1 MRRRDEYYREME
13 RKGNSAR
20 ITGKTVLI
28 DPRPPEDISFKSL
41 WGEGVKIRGFS
52 SIATLVTIKTGEEIC
67 VDLKEDYFRLRDKY
81 GGKLPELYHR
91 NVINREIKD
100 IAEKAGITSLVKVIS
115 MKGGKKDVK
124 NIKKCLLIKNHTARR
139 TFITHSL
146 KHDDA
151 LTVAAQAGITIPTLK
166 KSYDLRT
173 KADITLASRER
184 RLKREAKEK
193 TENEK
198 EVA

>member
-1 MRRRDEYYREME
+1 MKTQVLKEVELTGMQDEIRDMFLFDCSIGIRISDME
-13 RKGNSAR
+13 VFNESA
-20 ITGKTVLI
+20 IINETLG
-28 DPRPPEDISFKSL
+28 
-41 WGEGVKIRGFS
+41 
-52 SIATLVTIKTGEEIC
+52 IATLVTKKTGEEIC
-67 VDLKEDYFRLRDKY
+67 VDLKEDYFKLKKKY

-115 MKGGKKDVK
+115 MKGGKTEVK

-151 LTVAAQAGITIPTLK
+151 LDCRGSGWNHT
-166 KSYDLRT
+166 SN
-173 KADITLASRER
+173 
-184 RLKREAKEK
+184 AKE
-193 TENEK
+193 
-198 EVA
+198 VLRPQI